1 MKFARLFAVS
11 GLAIAMLAHQQAW
24 ASTASCYTV
33 TEPVTTCNNTEG
45 NSRILRANTI
55 PPSIVPFPVKI
66 TSATIADNASPLTT
80 GQSGI
85 WQLWLDPGSAFA
97 NANPGYPNQQ
107 NGVPGLTLLAMM
119 ELQPGLPMHAQRDV
133 SDAGNYNFDSNDS
146 LVIDMPCNHPP
157 GQPNFAAQMFWSIC
171 WRPLS

>member
-1 MKFARLFAVS
+1 MKLLAVLTS
-11 GLAIAMLAHQQAW
+11 IVAIVAHQQAW

-33 TEPVTTCNNTEG
+33 TEPFTVCNNTEG
-45 NSRILRANTI
+45 NSRILRASTI
-55 PPSIVPFPVKI
+55 PPSAIPFPVKI
-66 TSATIADNASPLTT
+66 TSAVIANNAAPLTA

-107 NGVPGLTLLAMM
+107 NGVPGLTLLTMM
-119 ELQPGLPMHAQRDV
+119 ELQPGLPMHSQRDIT
-133 SDAGNYNFDSNDS
+133 SAGDYNFDSNDS
-146 LVIDMPCNHPP
+146 LVIDMPCNHIPSIP
-157 GQPNFAAQMFWSIC
+157 SFNAQMFWSIC